1 MITDESVREVIET
14 ARIEDVVGDFVS
26 LRRRGQNMIGLCP
39 FHNEKTPSFN
49 VNPARNIY
57 KCFGCGEGGDPVKFL
72 MSLEQLSFPD
82 AIRWLA
88 RKYNLKLQEK
98 ELSPVLQQAAQEKES
113 LFLVND
119 FARKWFEQQLFETE
133 EGKSIGLSYFKSRGF
148 REEIMKT
155 FGLGFAPNE
164 RDALT
169 KAALKAGYKADQ
181 LNKLGLSRNGNRD
194 FFYDRVMFTIHNLAG
209 KPIAF
214 AGRLLKTE
222 AKAPKYVNS
231 PETEIYHKSKVLYGM
246 FQAKQSIR
254 KLDNVYIVEGYTDV
268 ISLHQHGIQNVVA
281 SSGTSLTSGQASL
294 IKRFT
299 NNATL
304 LYDGDKAGIK
314 AALRGVDILLE
325 QDLDVRVV
333 ILPEGEDPDS
343 YMQAQGSTAF
353 EAYLKEQSKDF
364 LLFKAELLLGEESQ
378 DLAGKTRV
386 VREMSSSLAKID
398 APLKRAEYIKQF
410 AALLGIQENLL
421 INQVNKA
428 VGERRKEVERNQQ
441 RKQWEQ
447 ERNAASNSKAPLSGD
462 DQFPGAEPVWLNDQ
476 GEAPSPIEDFG
487 PIGDAPPAFQE
498 DELQIGHSWQERYL
512 ARLIIVDGHK
522 AFDPKTNTS
531 VGHYLLQNIQDIL
544 NDFDSERYRKVV
556 DTLSGIH
563 KKGDPSP
570 SLEFWLKH
578 EDLSL
583 RQLAVDF
590 SVSPHSY
597 SDRWKDKFGIYL
609 SQKAP
614 EENQV
619 LDTTTFIRI
628 FRMEKID
635 RKARENARTI
645 QKLAQAGEEEK
656 MLLHLRLQQKLI
668 AMRNELA
675 KELGTVVLPN
685 G

>member
-26 LRRRGQNMIGLCP
+26 LRRRGQNLIGLCP

-72 MSLEQLSFPD
+72 MTLEQLSFPD
-82 AIRWLA
+82 SIRWLA
-88 RKYNLKLQEK
+88 RKYNLKLKEK
-98 ELSPVLQQAAQEKES
+98 ELSPAMQQAAQEKES

-119 FARKWFEQQLFETE
+119 YARQWFEDQLFKTE

-148 REEIMKT
+148 REETMKT

-169 KAALKAGYKADQ
+169 QSAIKAGYKADQ

-209 KPIAF
+209 KPTAF

-246 FQAKQSIR
+246 YQAKQAIR

-268 ISLHQHGIQNVVA
+268 ISLHQHGIKNVVA
-281 SSGTSLTSGQASL
+281 SSGTSLTTGQASL

-333 ILPEGEDPDS
+333 ILPDGEDPDS
-343 YMQAQGSTAF
+343 YMQSQGFTAF

-364 LLFKAELLLGEESQ
+364 LLFKAELLLGDESQ

-410 AALLGIQENLL
+410 AALLGIQESLL

-428 VGERRKEVERNQQ
+428 VGDRRKEVERDQQ
-441 RKQWEQ
+441 RKQWER
-447 ERNAASNSKAPLSGD
+447 ERTSTPKTSPSTTD
-462 DQFPGAEPVWLNDQ
+462 DGQFPGAEPAWLDGQ
-476 GEAPSPIEDFG
+476 SEAPVPIDGFSPIADSGPSIQEED
-487 PIGDAPPAFQE
+487 I
-498 DELQIGHSWQERYL
+498 LIGHSWQERYL
-512 ARLIIVDGHK
+512 ARLIMVDGHK
-522 AFDPKTNTS
+522 AYDPETNTS
-531 VGHYLLQNIQDIL
+531 VGHYLLLNTRDIL
-544 NDFDSERYRKVV
+544 NDFDSERYRKVI
-556 DTLSGIH
+556 DTLADLHTQGQ
-563 KKGDPSP
+563 DSP
-570 SLEFWLKH
+570 PLEYWLQH
-578 EDLSL
+578 EDLNL

-597 SDRWKDKFGIYL
+597 SDRWREKFGIHL
-609 SQKAP
+609 SQKLP
-614 EENQV
+614 EDNQV

-628 FRMEKID
+628 FRM
-635 RKARENARTI
+635 
-645 QKLAQAGEEEK
+645 
-656 MLLHLRLQQKLI
+656 
-668 AMRNELA
+668 
-675 KELGTVVLPN
+675 
-685 G
+685 